1 MFFAN
6 LFKIALA
13 LTVYVM
19 FMTAHDYIDHQKEI
33 YNNNL
38 KIDSMYEKMRDNPK
52 SNKPCY
58 RFDTSEE
65 INECSKIEDIVEK
78 NIYNIKNKID
88 NIKKEQEAFEIMMG
102 FYIIAL
108 ILFTFLICVYEEQN
122 KNKEV
127 KIIEKDNNI
136 EQVKYIKQEKKTL
149 FKFRYILI
157 LLGMYLVYKILKNR
171 NKKRKIARKL
181 KKAIK

>member
-65 INECSKIEDIVEK
+65 INEC
-78 NIYNIKNKID
+78 
-88 NIKKEQEAFEIMMG
+88 
-102 FYIIAL
+102 
-108 ILFTFLICVYEEQN
+108 
-122 KNKEV
+122 
-127 KIIEKDNNI
+127 
-136 EQVKYIKQEKKTL
+136 
-149 FKFRYILI
+149 
-157 LLGMYLVYKILKNR
+157 
-171 NKKRKIARKL
+171 
-181 KKAIK
+181 